1 MAALKLWN
9 WKFALSLAV
18 VVVFLADA
26 FWHGPDP
33 VTGHARHAVPYA
45 DSGIASFAFLLG
57 VLYVLSHGW
66 QCLMVRIRGQKQP
79 EPPQEPKRKRR
90 RRR

>member
-1 MAALKLWN
+1 VKLWN

-26 FWHGPDP
+26 FWRGPDP
-33 VTGHARHAVPYA
+33 VTGRAQHVVPYA

-57 VLYVLSHGW
+57 LLYVLSHGW
-66 QCLMVRIRGQKQP
+66 QCLMARIRGQKPP
-79 EPPQEPKRKRR
+79 EPLEEPKRKHRR
-90 RRR
+90 RR